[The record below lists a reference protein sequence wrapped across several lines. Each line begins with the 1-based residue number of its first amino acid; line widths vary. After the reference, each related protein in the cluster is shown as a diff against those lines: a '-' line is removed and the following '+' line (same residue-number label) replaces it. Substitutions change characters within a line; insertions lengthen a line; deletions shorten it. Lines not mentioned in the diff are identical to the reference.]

1 MSFRR
6 LVIGLSFLAVF
17 TMAVRVA
24 VDTDTWWHLSAG
36 SWLLEKG
43 EILRTDPFSLTKQG
57 EPWIYPGW
65 LAQAVLY
72 GVFDTFGFAG
82 LNLLTA
88 IMVVIA
94 FAFIWP
100 LLDAPPLMRAF
111 VLILAATVSAVFW
124 SARPQIF
131 SFTLSAIFLW
141 SLTQAEAGHPRR
153 LWILPLLMVFWSNLH
168 GGFAI
173 GFLLIGAYLLGEIVE
188 FLLDIRFRPPIKME
202 VERDRKEKIRNFVI
216 IGLVCAVAICINPHG
231 PQMLLY
237 PFKTVSVGVLQ
248 AHIEEWQSPNFHR
261 LEVQPFLWMLMLS
274 VVSLTLSRGRKRA
287 VDLFIFIGFASLSLM
302 AARNISTFALV
313 AAPILARE
321 SYSVVKPLLEKQTPR
336 PDFPEPIVR
345 RVNIIIFVVL
355 VFAALIKIAIPLTD
369 QVNRDAVAGH
379 VPVEAVAYLD
389 EHPEFGSLFNSYNW
403 GGYVVW
409 ALYPDYLSFVD
420 GRTDLFGDEILEG
433 YLNAWRAGPGWE
445 GYLDRWGIG
454 VVLLEP
460 GAPLA
465 IVLGHAGWELR
476 YESEMAVVLT
486 R

>member
-1 MSFRR
+1 
-6 LVIGLSFLAVF
+6 
-17 TMAVRVA
+17 MAVRVA

-65 LAQAVLY
+65 LAQVILY
-72 GVFDTFGFAG
+72 AIFHTFGFAG
-82 LNLLTA
+82 INLFTA

-111 VLILAATVSAVFW
+111 VLILAATVSAVYW

-153 LWILPLLMVFWSNLH
+153 LWILPPLMVLWSNLH

-173 GFLLIGAYLLGEIVE
+173 GFLLIGFYLLGECVE
-188 FLLDIRFRPPIKME
+188 LILDMRLRPAHE
-202 VERDRKEKIRNFVI
+202 AEAARDRREKIRNLVI
-216 IGLVCAVAICINPHG
+216 IGFVCAVAVSINPHG

-237 PFKTVSVGVLQ
+237 PFTTVSVGVLQ
-248 AHIEEWQSPNFHR
+248 EYIEEWQSPNFHR

-274 VVSLTLSRGRKRA
+274 FVALTLSRGRKRV
-287 VDLFIFIGFASLSLM
+287 VDLLFLIGFTSLSLM
-302 AARNISTFALV
+302 AARNIATFALV

-321 SYSVVKPLLEKQTPR
+321 GYLAAKPLLGRQKPGD
-336 PDFPEPIVR
+336 DFPEPLAR
-345 RVNIIIFVVL
+345 RMNIIIFTVL
-355 VFAALIKIAIPLTD
+355 VFAALMKIAIPLKD
-369 QVNRDAVAGH
+369 QVNRDAVARQ
-379 VPVEAVAYLD
+379 VPVEAVAYLH
-389 EHPEFGSLFNSYNW
+389 EHPELGSLFNSYNW
-403 GGYVVW
+403 GGYVIW

-433 YLNAWRAGPGWE
+433 YLKAWRAEEGWE
-445 GYLDRWGIG
+445 KYLDRWGIR

-460 GAPLA
+460 RAPLA
-465 IVLGHAGWELR
+465 IVLGHVGWELR